1 MQFIL
6 SDIATI
12 KTLIEA
18 PSAEEFFILAILEK
32 QRLIF
37 FLQHTN
43 STYFVRHCNYR
54 NINWSTVGGRIF
66 YISNLRETA
75 INVFYTAHKCNV
87 FCLELKMVKIELGE
101 SEKDEESN
109 NITLTE
115 ADVLYKNVFLK
126 ISQISQENT
135 FVGVSF

>member
-1 MQFIL
+1 
-6 SDIATI
+6 
-12 KTLIEA
+12 
-18 PSAEEFFILAILEK
+18 
-32 QRLIF
+32 
-37 FLQHTN
+37 
-43 STYFVRHCNYR
+43 
-54 NINWSTVGGRIF
+54 
-66 YISNLRETA
+66 
-75 INVFYTAHKCNV
+75 
-87 FCLELKMVKIELGE
+87 MVKIELGE